1 MPIPPAHDPDLDS
14 ALRITLIL
22 DWLSDHFHGL
32 ADEGQTIV
40 DNYWLNLRTLENQA
54 GFYQRAT
61 LGLRMRIRTN
71 LALSLEWYFMG
82 TMGRTK
88 RPIAKI
94 HIPKGRNQDSYPL
107 KALMRRQPA
116 FLLDL
121 VDQTE
126 LQLTALRRRHTRL
139 LKIRDGLGE
148 FLKVAGHEGMTGS
161 RLMETYMEQSIL
173 ASPTDHT
180 ERVIRH
186 VDRLQ

>member
-1 MPIPPAHDPDLDS
+1 MSIHPAHDPDLDPAS
-14 ALRITLIL
+14 QITLIL

-40 DNYWLNLRTLENQA
+40 DDYWLNLRRLENQA

-82 TMGRTK
+82 TLGRTK

-116 FLLDL
+116 FLLEL

-126 LQLTALRRRHTRL
+126 RQLTALRRRHSRL

-148 FLKVAGHEGMTGS
+148 FLKALGHEGITGS
-161 RLMETYMEQSIL
+161 RLMEMHLEPAILLDSI
-173 ASPTDHT
+173 DHT
-180 ERVIRH
+180 ESVIRH
-186 VDRLQ
+186 AERLQ

>member
-1 MPIPPAHDPDLDS
+1 MPTPSLHDPDLDPS
-14 ALRITLIL
+14 TKIPLIL

-40 DNYWLNLRTLENQA
+40 DDYWLNLRRLENQS

-82 TMGRTK
+82 TLGRAK

-94 HIPKGRNQDSYPL
+94 HIPKGRNRDSYPV

-116 FLLDL
+116 FLLEL

-126 LQLTALRRRHTRL
+126 TQLTALRRRHSRL

-148 FLKVAGHEGMTGS
+148 FLKVLGHDGMTGS
-161 RLMETYMEQSIL
+161 RLMEIHTEQSIPG
-173 ASPTDHT
+173 SPLDHPGN
-180 ERVIRH
+180 VIRH
-186 VDRLQ
+186 AERLQ